1 LPKLSL
7 RILSGK
13 PVVRA
18 IVDIDL
24 SSHQTRTSHN
34 AIQTR
39 ASYLV
44 PGIAYL
50 VTRTSAMAPR
60 TLATLATVLSAAR
73 DADAALTL
81 LNHEAA
87 EIERSAQL
95 VLFICDSRRQLITER
110 LNPAGDGVTRI
121 PLNVSIDQLPAP
133 IRRSLNSATSVA
145 DFGAESE
152 DYMKLL
158 GISALQQGG
167 ILSVRGL
174 TLDGELAGF
183 IALYEPRRRFGPR
196 IVERLSPA
204 FDLFALAFERI
215 AEHEARFEAV
225 RTLEELTR
233 DIHSEYNRAVR
244 QLKAELQDARD
255 AVIAPSE
262 RDAARIADLERRIS
276 ETTDEVQRRAER
288 LHAVEDQV
296 SQAVS
301 RLQQAHV
308 DLHSQTEMARAH
320 ANLLYKIERA
330 VSDANGSDAPGTLE
344 KVKELLATRS

>member
-1 LPKLSL
+1 
-7 RILSGK
+7 
-13 PVVRA
+13 
-18 IVDIDL
+18 
-24 SSHQTRTSHN
+24 
-34 AIQTR
+34 
-39 ASYLV
+39 
-44 PGIAYL
+44 
-50 VTRTSAMAPR
+50 MAPR

-110 LNPAGDGVTRI
+110 LSPAGDGVTRI

-133 IRRSLNSATSVA
+133 IRRSLNSATAVA

-174 TLDGELAGF
+174 TLDGELPGF

-196 IVERLSPA
+196 IVERLAPA

-255 AVIAPSE
+255 AVVSPSD

-308 DLHSQTEMARAH
+308 ELHSQTELARAQ

-330 VSDANGSDAPGTLE
+330 VSDANGSDAPDTLE

>member
-1 LPKLSL
+1 
-7 RILSGK
+7 
-13 PVVRA
+13 
-18 IVDIDL
+18 
-24 SSHQTRTSHN
+24 
-34 AIQTR
+34 
-39 ASYLV
+39 
-44 PGIAYL
+44 
-50 VTRTSAMAPR
+50 MAPR

-87 EIERSAQL
+87 DIERSAQL

-110 LNPAGDGVTRI
+110 LNPVGDTVTRM
-121 PLNVSIDQLPAP
+121 PLNVSIDHLPAP
-133 IRRSLNSATSVA
+133 IRRSLNSAATVA
-145 DFGAESE
+145 DFGVESE

-158 GISALQQGG
+158 GVSPTQQGG

-233 DIHSEYNRAVR
+233 NIHSEYNRAVK

-255 AVIAPSE
+255 AVASPTE
-262 RDAARIADLERRIS
+262 RDAARIAELERRVA

-301 RLQQAHV
+301 KLEQAHV
-308 DLHSQTEMARAH
+308 DLHSQTELARRH
-320 ANLLYKIERA
+320 ADLLYKIERTLA
-330 VSDANGSDAPGTLE
+330 EANGSDAKGTLE
-344 KVKELLATRS
+344 KVQALLTARG